1 MSNKKLYYNI
11 RRRLELLNIFSN
23 IKHKD
28 GYVENELSDIIIVD
42 ISKNITIFD
51 SGFLLFYSFINHSS
65 QN

>member
-28 GYVENELSDIIIVD
+28 GYVENELLDIIIEKKK
-42 ISKNITIFD
+42 KNITIFD